1 MRKIKLVLC
10 LIVPLFCTGVL
21 GSCKKKAPEIT
32 DDPILTPGDTTIDE
46 DGTVFFLDVP
56 KIKPMPVVKKEE
68 WESGSRTPGDH
79 TQHML
84 GLAYS
89 ESDPTRIYMGQ
100 DVSNVWVSRDFGENW
115 NTLKC
120 LGLGTSFIYSIE
132 VDPLDKNR
140 VIVAAGCRQFDDAS
154 KPYQG
159 IYLSTDGG
167 ITWDRKVSRQ
177 QIFEVRSST
186 KLFAYA
192 PSTKDAQKGYATRWY
207 AAFCEGEAG
216 TADDGFFT
224 SNDGGAS
231 WTEVRK
237 LPTADFSNTIR
248 GIKVHKKEP
257 NKVFLYGDEG
267 LYRFEDATNPSG
279 TVTKLSGKNGLPT
292 GEIWGSIHQ
301 SEDGLI
307 LMLAVQN
314 KGIYKSTDGGDTW
327 SLLHAS
333 NTINYC
339 YIGEKYPNMI
349 FAIPT
354 EKSNEQISVSK
365 DGGKT
370 WTSPSKSDVRYR
382 AGYDNSDWTRKLN
395 GQFCY
400 VLPDPHDPQKVFMHT
415 KSKNFRSTDGG
426 LTWDISD
433 NGFNAASHTD
443 IWNEQMFDPSN
454 PDRFCYFMVDR
465 SYAYTDTRGKW
476 FYDSNIQPGPL
487 GLNGRTCMAGALHP
501 TEPVIL
507 ASIGKQPVGQLLR
520 SVDNGKTWTVVSTGN
535 KQRWCVAFNL
545 QNPDVCYQWRE
556 KSTDAGKTWTEM
568 PNMPANAILCAVS
581 RSDGGILYAVDWKN
595 TGKKVWRSTDSGN
608 SWIQVIESPWNLTVP
623 GDDATGVFRINP
635 KNPNIVYTSSANGH
649 ITEWDVSSLPAK
661 SKAITITGG
670 IDVDFFAHRF
680 AIDPRHPNVMYAI
693 NRRKNTGNK
702 FFRTIDGGK
711 IWQNISD
718 YVTQGSLSGLGV
730 SPVTG
735 EVFVSGENGSSVMLP
750 PYATSNTA
758 YDAVP
763 YTSNLLIAPYN

>member
-1 MRKIKLVLC
+1 MKRLRLPLC
-10 LIVPLFCTGVL
+10 LFITVL
-21 GSCKKKAPEIT
+21 AAYSFISCKRISFPV
-32 DDPILTPGDTTIDE
+32 DQWPGGDSLIYAL
-46 DGTVFFLDVP
+46 FPP
-56 KIKPMPVVKKEE
+56 KVKPLPVVTQEE

-89 ESDPTRIYMGQ
+89 ESDPDRIYMGQ
-100 DVSNVWVSRDFGENW
+100 DVSNVWVSRDFGKNW

-140 VIVAAGCRQFDDAS
+140 ILAAAGCRQFS
-154 KPYQG
+154 VVNKPYQG

-167 ITWDRKVSRQ
+167 ITWNKKVARG

-192 PSTKDAQKGYATRWY
+192 PSTKDANKGYAARWY
-207 AAFCEGEAG
+207 AAFCEGESG
-216 TADDGFFT
+216 NADDGFFT
-224 SNDGGAS
+224 SPDGGS
-231 WTEVRK
+231 TWTEVRK

-248 GIKVHKKEP
+248 GIKVHKLQPE
-257 NKVFLYGDEG
+257 KVFLYGDGG

-279 TVTKLSGKNGLPT
+279 AVTKLSGKNGLPA
-292 GEIWGSIHQ
+292 GSIWGSIYQ
-301 SEDGLI
+301 SEDGLT
-307 LMLAVQN
+307 LMVAVQN
-314 KGIYKSTDGGDTW
+314 KGIYKSTNGGDNW
-327 SLLHAS
+327 SS
-333 NTINYC
+333 FYTSSTINYC
-339 YIGEKYPNMI
+339 YINENHPNMI

-354 EKSNEQISVSK
+354 EKSNEQIHVSK

-370 WTSPSKSDVRYR
+370 WNTPAKSDVRYR
-382 AGYDNSDWTRKLN
+382 PGYDNSDWTRKLN

-400 VLPDPHDPQKVFMHT
+400 VLPDPRDAQKVFMHT

-433 NGFNAASHTD
+433 NGFNGASHTD
-443 IWNEQMFDPSN
+443 IWNEQMFDPNN

-465 SYAYTDTRGKW
+465 SYAYTDTRGRW
-476 FYDSNIQPGPL
+476 FYPSNITPGPM

-501 TEPVIL
+501 KEPVIL

-520 SVDNGKTWTVVSTGN
+520 SADNGKTWTVVSTGN

-545 QNPDVCYQWRE
+545 QSPDTCYQWRE
-556 KSTDAGKTWTEM
+556 RSVDAGKTWSPM
-568 PNMPANAILCAVS
+568 ANMPANAILCGVS
-581 RSDGGILYAVDWKN
+581 RSDGRILYAIDWKN
-595 TGKKVWRSTDSGN
+595 TAKKVWRSTDSGN
-608 SWIQVIESPWNLTVP
+608 SWQQVIETSWDLTSP
-623 GDDATGVFRINP
+623 GDNSGVFRINP

-649 ITEWDVSSLPAK
+649 ITEWDVSILPAK
-661 SKAITITGG
+661 SKDITITGG
-670 IDVDFFAHRF
+670 TDVGFYAARF

-693 NRRKNTGNK
+693 NSRANTGNK
-702 FFRTIDGGK
+702 FFRTIDGGAT
-711 IWQNISD
+711 WQNISN
-718 YVTQGSLSGLGV
+718 YVTMGSLSGLAV

-735 EVFVSGENGSSVMLP
+735 EVYISGENGSSVMLP
-750 PYATSNTA
+750 PYPSRNTA

-763 YTSNLLIAPYN
+763 YVSNHLTEPYN